1 MIIMPFLK
9 DYPQLQIICDIAR
22 RRKVDAHLVGGFLR
36 DYCVGIFKT
45 DFDFAVEKDA
55 LDFARLFA
63 RRIKGAFVVL
73 DQDRG
78 CARVVKKSG
87 GKIWTFDF
95 ADFRAKSFR
104 EDLRHRDFTIN
115 TLSVDLRALN
125 GSDEILDVLADARN
139 GLKDIRSKCIRMVSA
154 RAFRDDPLRLL
165 RGFSLS
171 AALGFR
177 IEKNTLSRMRMAGT
191 LLPTVSC
198 ERIRDELFK
207 ILETP
212 RAAAVLKAMDN
223 AGVLDRAIPQVKVMY
238 HCAQRGTYHHLD
250 VWPHSLETVVQLEG
264 VIEEMRG
271 NPDVVDY
278 LNESL
283 GGRRTRRALLK
294 LAALV
299 HDIGK
304 PETRKKEKKRLT
316 FYRHEHVG
324 KNIVTH
330 IAKMLKL
337 STGER
342 HALEDMVFWH
352 LRPGYLSNFRRPS
365 EKAVYRY
372 LRDTRREAAGILLLS
387 LADQR
392 ATRGPLSTPR
402 HEKHH
407 ARICLNLLKLYFD
420 KKKEKPFTRLIDGH
434 DVIKRLSLPPSPL
447 IGKILAEVTEK
458 QVLGKIKTRKEAL
471 ALAEEIARI

>member
-1 MIIMPFLK
+1 MSFLE
-9 DYPQLQIICDIAR
+9 DYPPLQIIQDLAR
-22 RRKVDAHLVGGFLR
+22 RRKISVYLVGGFLR
-36 DYCVGIFKT
+36 DHLLGILKT
-45 DFDFAVEKDA
+45 DFDFAVEKNA
-55 LDFARLFA
+55 LRLARQFASS
-63 RRIKGAFVVL
+63 IGGAYVVL
-73 DQDRG
+73 DKERG
-78 CARVVKKSG
+78 CARVVHKRK
-87 GKIWTFDF
+87 GKVYTFDF
-95 ADFRAKSFR
+95 ADFRAQTLR
-104 EDLRHRDFTIN
+104 GDLARRDFTLN
-115 TLSVDLRALN
+115 TLSVDLSVLESAEGFAQAAVDYKNAL
-125 GSDEILDVLADARN
+125 R
-139 GLKDIRSKCIRMVSA
+139 DIRQKKIRMVSA
-154 RAFRDDPLRLL
+154 TAFRDDPLRMM
-165 RGFSLS
+165 RAFSLR
-171 AALGFR
+171 AVLGFH
-177 IEKNTLSRMRMAGT
+177 IERGT
-191 LLPTVSC
+191 LTRIKKDKDLITRVSY
-198 ERIRDELFK
+198 ERVRDELFK
-207 ILETP
+207 ILSSD
-212 RAAAVLKAMDN
+212 RAAETLKAMDA
-223 AGVLDRAIPQVKVMY
+223 AGLLEKVIPQLGVMRR
-238 HCAQRGTYHHLD
+238 CRQGGYHHLD

-278 LNESL
+278 LSESL

-420 KKKEKPFTRLIDGH
+420 KKKEKPFVRLIDGH

-447 IGKILAEVTEK
+447 IGKILAEVTEQ
-458 QVLGKIKTRKEAL
+458 QVLGKIKTKKEAL